1 MNKIYKVIWSKV
13 RNCYVAVS
21 EIAKRNGK
29 SCTSV
34 NCGAKANRGHA
45 GVALT
50 VALSLSLAGG
60 GVAWARNDNPYNVND
75 SLTVNDNTYKDNDLV
90 LTKGS
95 STGSLG
101 SGATVT
107 IGGSGKVISIR
118 SSNSGNTINLSEGGS
133 VTGGMPTNISEFQN
147 LTSSIVAGVNHNS
160 VSINGNVIG
169 GVTGG
174 YSTESS
180 VTVTDN
186 QITIS
191 GSNTTVGAAVHG
203 GFSIGGDATSNT
215 VTIQN
220 GNKTKMVQSRGVWGG
235 LSSGGSANDNHVVIT
250 NTGYDATNPVV
261 DGTIYGGQANDSPA
275 TASASKNTVSINN
288 AKVVGVYGGESG
300 SGTVGGKNNGN
311 CVSITD
317 ATVTGNVFGG
327 SSTTGSVSYNEVAIS
342 GSNSN
347 ISASVFGGYSG
358 GSGEVTDNTVTIQ
371 NGAKLNKPVYGGLS
385 NSNNAGK
392 SDHGNTVTITGGTI
406 TGNVYGGYVTSGSG
420 SAINNAVDISGSAT
434 IGASGSTKNI
444 HGGYANGTG
453 NAIGNTVS
461 INLVTND
468 KGTPDDTTD
477 DTGVIWGTVY
487 GGYSSSGDA
496 GDDDVNGN
504 SVTISNGTVR
514 GSVFGGYVKNGTSSA
529 KNNIITISGTSSK
542 VTGIVYGGNAGKDG
556 NNNGDATGNT
566 VTISDGT
573 FNNDIFGGYTYNSG
587 SASNN
592 TIAISGGNFNSY
604 RNYIVAG
611 YDAEATKAS
620 GNTVTLAGGNFS
632 TNADG
637 MGFIIG
643 GARGGNNSST
653 NIKDNTVNL
662 YGTVTGLDTVKL
674 CGGWLYSQNTNW
686 QGTGNEFHIGGTKNA
701 SMQIE
706 GTTLAPWTDTTGNN
720 KVLSVYNFNKIV
732 LHKVNWSTTTPVL
745 AANSF
750 SFTNMNSYSA
760 TLDISDLSL
769 QGTLSPGSM
778 ALLKSNNANFGNMK
792 LTYKDANGETQSDKE
807 IGSGISLKSIS
818 LTGTDTATTG
828 VTLGYTKAQTKVVRT
843 ADNKAINY
851 VISPEFKT
859 ATLGAMNWD
868 VGRTFVSGD
877 VFDSGGLT
885 VNFGSGFKV
894 TGAADQVNGQSFNL
908 LDLSATSGAIKDAV
922 SKSVTVTLA
931 DAAVAEKLTLSRER
945 TDTATAS
952 AGGKQV
958 VYTTGA
964 KDQVTT
970 ATFNG
975 EIAWNTGTPYYNAA
989 GSVYTFDGDTA
1000 INATNLTFTGTTD
1013 TNPMGQSMVLIA
1025 NATNISG
1032 DHITQPD
1039 TGKGMVAVSGCTEN
1053 GMTYDAT
1060 AKGTVTVVSTDT
1072 SKNVNYTIN
1081 NVVASKVTLGSLDWG
1096 KTDTAL
1102 PTGWTASGTMM
1113 VDDTNFGYSGTA
1125 STALKAGNTSTIL
1138 TASGLTETGSVTL
1151 GTNKTVGM
1159 NYTDSSSGIN
1169 FVGTVNGHVAAA
1181 ENAVN
1186 YVVASVTLSSVDL
1199 AGWTGTGYT
1208 MAAGDAWNTNGSGV
1222 TVATENITNL
1232 PTLSAGASQ
1241 PILTAASANYF
1252 SDDKISGKNKYQAY
1266 NYTPSVVNGVTFDGS
1281 QFKGVKTNDDKSGL
1295 VYAEGKMD
1303 VSTVS
1308 FGTMAW
1314 GTGRAASTADDFTS
1328 LTGSN
1333 INASN
1338 LSFTFTATDKEGL
1351 SKTSSMTLLS
1361 DAMNLTAGL
1370 TVTGAS
1376 LTQAIDYAAS
1386 NGAALSGTLTGT
1398 VVTESSAGVGT
1409 IKFNASSMTLDSVN
1423 LAGWNGTSAST
1434 VPAGWDKNAAG
1445 VTVATENMTNLPT
1458 LSAGA
1463 TQAILTTTTA
1473 NYFSDDKISATNKYQ
1488 AYSYTPSVV
1497 NGVTFGG
1504 SQSKGVKTNDDKS
1517 GLVYAVGK
1525 MDVSTVSFGTMAWGT
1540 GRAASTADDFTSL
1553 TGSNINASN
1562 LSFTFTATDKEGLSK
1577 TSSMTL
1583 LSDAMNLTAGLTV
1596 TGASLTQA
1604 IDYAASNGAALSGTL
1619 TGTVVTESSAGVGT
1633 IKFNA
1638 SSMTLDSVNLAG
1650 WNGTSASTV
1659 PAGWDKNA
1667 AGVTVAT
1674 ENMTNLPTL
1683 SAGATQAILTTTT
1696 ANYFS
1701 DDKISATNKYQAYSY
1716 TPSVVNG
1723 VTFGGS
1729 QSKGVKTNDDKS
1741 GLVYAVGKMDVSTV
1755 SFGTMAW
1762 GTGRAASTADD
1773 FAGITTI
1780 DASNLSF
1787 TFSDTD
1793 KGGLS
1798 KTSSTT
1804 LLSGA
1809 ANLAAGK
1816 TVTYKNSGTNYTQ
1829 TINYAAGNGAAL
1841 SGTLTG
1847 TVVTESSAG
1856 VGTIKF
1862 NASSMTLDSVNLAG
1876 WNGTSASTVPAGWDK
1891 NAAGVTV
1898 ATENMTNLPTLSAGA
1913 TQAILTTTTANY
1925 FSDDKIS
1932 ATNKYQAYSYT
1943 PSVVNG
1949 VTFGG
1954 SQSKG
1959 VKTNDDKS
1967 GLVYAVG
1974 KMDVSTVSFGTMA
1987 WGTGRAASTADDF
2000 AGITTIDASNLSFTF
2015 SDTDK
2020 GGLSKTSSTTLL
2032 SGAANLAAGKTVTYK
2047 NSGTNYTQTINYA
2060 AGNGAALSGTL
2071 TGTVSTTEGAAS
2083 FNANSMTLD
2092 TVTLAGWDGTTT
2104 SAVPAGWDKNSAGVT
2119 VNTNSMTNLPE
2130 LAAGAS
2136 RDILTASSG
2145 FFTFEKIEGTN
2156 KYGNGDAFSVNL
2168 NGITVAGHELGG
2180 IKETDSGAKLTF
2192 FGEKKNVE
2200 DITLGEMAFANGGK
2214 GANLTGDYD
2223 ATGATITNNLKFTEA
2238 SRALM
2243 NSGSSMTI
2251 VDASAAI
2258 KNAGGNALPSFTAK
2272 NYDSTF
2278 TDSVTDQL
2286 TLTGTRRDTL
2296 TQDAAQTKLTY
2307 TVGDRVV
2314 SKAAMSGEIAWQSGD
2329 THYANTAYTFNSSTA
2344 VDIANVKFTATD
2356 DPLNTSMMLIGNAAG
2371 VTAGNVSG
2379 SPGFTVALKNTT
2391 ITATATGNASMD
2403 AGDLKY
2409 TVTGVTLDS
2418 VSVNGVGSDAIPAGW
2433 GTVAN
2438 VKIDTDNMTV
2448 PADATY
2454 GSPQVI
2460 MTASSAIF
2468 TDDNITGTKKF
2479 GANPVRFTDEDN
2491 TDAVVIVGKQNAG
2504 VKASADGKSLL
2515 YEVGK
2520 KEASSVT
2527 LAKVDWAKG
2536 ATVFDGSSEE
2546 YDYSGIQSLGT
2557 DSFDVAYSA
2566 PEMVAAGDNMTLLQ
2580 ANATLKDMA
2589 AETRSASYSFAPVSG
2604 VTIDAAVTGSLE
2616 AKDGNVT
2623 YTATENQASKLTFT
2637 NVDWKESGA
2646 LMTRPSNITFAGADV
2661 DTTKIHFKNVKELDA
2676 NKKMTLVSDFGD
2688 SVGTITGTKYTVG
2701 AGLEGEG
2708 AASLSGSDLVFTTKT
2723 GARDLAALAQTH
2735 NTLMVMEAGMAV
2747 LAAGNE
2753 HVGQAMAGLADPQNA
2768 GLDGT
2773 VIAASMGGSRSRY
2786 KTGSH
2791 VNSNNWNVAAAVG
2804 SKRELTKGSLEW
2816 GVFGEYGKSN
2826 YTLHSD
2832 AGRGDGDS
2840 HYAGGGLMAK
2850 WTNKHDV
2857 YTEASVRL
2865 GRLSDTANNLLRDAA
2880 GNGYG
2885 YDVHAN
2891 YFGAHVGIGKIIHY
2905 KGGKSLDVYGKYFY
2919 TKRDG
2924 VDFTSGGNNY
2934 SLDSVASSILRVGAR
2949 YGTTDKK
2956 WNWYGGLAYEYEFDG
2971 KSEGTVDGVGI
2982 RAASVKGGSVR
2993 GEIGLRMSAT
3003 KTNPW
3008 QTDIS
3013 IYGYGGK
3020 HRGFGGSVN
3029 VAYMF

>member
-29 SCTSV
+29 SYTSV
-34 NCGAKANRGHA
+34 NCGAKANRGQAGMALSAAVGATLLA
-45 GVALT
+45 GVCSVLLPVR
-50 VALSLSLAGG
+50 VALAADVNTNTTINSDTTSSVTYYELVKDGGVTFTVGSSGNVNYIISSKSGNTITIQSGGKVSNNTNPISGWSFSIIAGINNNNLNSAGTISNHIAGG
-60 GVAWARNDNPYNVND
+60 LND
-75 SLTVNDNTYKDNDLV
+75 STTDSVVNNHV
-90 LTKGS
+90 AI
-95 STGSLG
+95 
-101 SGATVT
+101 SG
-107 IGGSGKVISIR
+107 GKVSGDVFGGF
-118 SSNSGNTINLSEGGS
+118 SNSGNAGENNKGNTVNISGGQ
-133 VTGGMPTNISEFQN
+133 VTGT
-147 LTSSIVAGVNHNS
+147 VY
-160 VSINGNVIG
+160 
-169 GVTGG
+169 GG
-174 YSTESS
+174 YSKSGGKDASYNQVSVSGANASAKANIAYGGYSKTGDASYNQVSVSGANASVGIVYGGYAGGSDSNYSS
-180 VTVTDN
+180 TATKNIV
-186 QITIS
+186 TIS
-191 GSNTTVGAAVHG
+191 GGEVRSFVHG
-203 GFSIGGDATSNT
+203 GYSESGDA
-215 VTIQN
+215 
-220 GNKTKMVQSRGVWGG
+220 GG
-235 LSSGGSANDNHVVIT
+235 TGAN
-250 NTGYDATNPVV
+250 
-261 DGTIYGGQANDSPA
+261 
-275 TASASKNTVSINN
+275 
-288 AKVVGVYGGESG
+288 E
-300 SGTVGGKNNGN
+300 
-311 CVSITD
+311 
-317 ATVTGNVFGG
+317 
-327 SSTTGSVSYNEVAIS
+327 
-342 GSNSN
+342 
-347 ISASVFGGYSG
+347 
-358 GSGEVTDNTVTIQ
+358 
-371 NGAKLNKPVYGGLS
+371 
-385 NSNNAGK
+385 
-392 SDHGNTVTITGGTI
+392 GNTVTITGGTI
-406 TGNVYGGYVTSGSG
+406 TGNVYGGYVASGSG

-434 IGASGSTKNI
+434 IGTSESTKNI
-444 HGGYANGTG
+444 YGGYANGTG
-453 NAIGNTVS
+453 NAIGNTVD

-468 KGTPDDTTD
+468 NGTLNNTTD

-487 GGYSSSGDA
+487 GGYSASGKV
-496 GDDDVNGN
+496 GG
-504 SVTISNGTVR
+504 SNEE
-514 GSVFGGYVKNGTSSA
+514 
-529 KNNIITISGTSSK
+529 
-542 VTGIVYGGNAGKDG
+542 D
-556 NNNGDATGNT
+556 GNT
-566 VTISDGT
+566 VTISGGKVSG
-573 FNNDIFGGYTYNSG
+573 DIYGGYVTSGSG
-587 SASNN
+587 SAINNVVTISGSATIVTGSVHGGRAYNGSAGGDGENEGNTVNITGGTVRGGIYGGLVARYGNVTGNKVTIENSIVGDTKSVFIYGGHGYNSNSNGNSTVSKNTVSIGGTSTLGSVDTEGSVKYVEIYGGYGGSTRTVDQNTVSITGGTIYNNKIYGGYAVGTGLATNNTLEISGGILRHTDMFGGSSNSSALVSNN
-592 TIAISGGNFNSY
+592 TVTIAGGSFSINSNSSF
-604 RNYIVAG
+604 RIG
-611 YDAEATKAS
+611 GGGRFDGP
-620 GNTVTLAGGNFS
+620 GNTINF
-632 TNADG
+632 T
-637 MGFIIG
+637 
-643 GARGGNNSST
+643 
-653 NIKDNTVNL
+653 DNTVNL
-662 YGTVTGLDTVKL
+662 YGTVTGLTTASLYGGYSYIPKL
-674 CGGWLYSQNTNW
+674 WE
-686 QGTGNEFHIGGTKNA
+686 GTGNDLHIGGTRTSA
-701 SMQIE
+701 MQID
-706 GTTLAPWTDTTGNN
+706 GTTLGPWTGKSVSGVIDN
-720 KVLSVYNFNKIV
+720 KVASVNNFNKIV

-745 AANSF
+745 AAGNF
-750 SFTNMNSYSA
+750 SNIGI
-760 TLDISDLSL
+760 LDISGMDI
-769 QGTLSPGSM
+769 QGTKTLGTM
-778 ALLKSNNANFGNMK
+778 ALLKSDTLNSLDAIT
-792 LTYKDANGETQSDKE
+792 LTYNNTTAGTNQP
-807 IGSGISLKSIS
+807 IGDGISLATIS
-818 LTGTDTATTG
+818 NAGSDTSTTG
-828 VTLGYTKAQTKVVRT
+828 VAVAYDGATKVTRDSDT
-843 ADNKAINY
+843 TSETKSTSINY
-851 VISPEFKT
+851 TISPVYT
-859 ATLGAMNWD
+859 GATLGAMNW
-868 VGRTFVSGD
+868 GEGYTFASGA
-877 VFDSGGLT
+877 VIKTGGLD
-885 VNFGSGFKV
+885 VSFGSDFKV
-894 TGAADQVNGQSFNL
+894 TDAADQENGQSFNL
-908 LDLSATSGAIKDAV
+908 LDLSATSGTITGSP
-922 SKSVTVTLA
+922 SKSVTVSKTNQ
-931 DAAVAEKLTLSRER
+931 AVTTDNKLTFSWNR
-945 TDTATAS
+945 TDTVAKNS
-952 AGGKQV
+952 DGNKL

-964 KDQVTT
+964 TSKVTT

-989 GSVYTFDGDTA
+989 GSVYIFDGDTA

-1013 TNPMGQSMVLIA
+1013 TNPMGQSTVLLA

-1032 DHITQPD
+1032 DHITQPG
-1039 TGKGMVAVSGCTEN
+1039 TGIGTVTVSGYTEN

-1102 PTGWTASGTMM
+1102 PTGWTASGTMT
-1113 VDDTNFGYSGTA
+1113 VDATNFGYSETA
-1125 STALKAGNTSTIL
+1125 STALKAGNTATIL

-1159 NYTDSSSGIN
+1159 NYTDADSGIN

-1186 YVVASVTLSSVDL
+1186 YVVDSVTLSSVDL

-1208 MAAGDAWNTNGSGV
+1208 MAAGDAWNANGSGV

-1241 PILTAASANYF
+1241 PILTAAS
-1252 SDDKISGKNKYQAY
+1252 
-1266 NYTPSVVNGVTFDGS
+1266 
-1281 QFKGVKTNDDKSGL
+1281 
-1295 VYAEGKMD
+1295 
-1303 VSTVS
+1303 
-1308 FGTMAW
+1308 
-1314 GTGRAASTADDFTS
+1314 
-1328 LTGSN
+1328 
-1333 INASN
+1333 
-1338 LSFTFTATDKEGL
+1338 
-1351 SKTSSMTLLS
+1351 
-1361 DAMNLTAGL
+1361 
-1370 TVTGAS
+1370 
-1376 LTQAIDYAAS
+1376 
-1386 NGAALSGTLTGT
+1386 
-1398 VVTESSAGVGT
+1398 
-1409 IKFNASSMTLDSVN
+1409 
-1423 LAGWNGTSAST
+1423 
-1434 VPAGWDKNAAG
+1434 
-1445 VTVATENMTNLPT
+1445 
-1458 LSAGA
+1458 
-1463 TQAILTTTTA
+1463 A

-1583 LSDAMNLTAGLTV
+1583 LSDAVNLTAGLTV
-1596 TGASLTQA
+1596 TGASRTQA
-1604 IDYAASNGAALSGTL
+1604 IDYAESNGAALSGTL
-1619 TGTVVTESSAGVGT
+1619 TGTVVTEASEGVGT

-1650 WNGTSASTV
+1650 WDGTTASVV
-1659 PAGWDKNA
+1659 PAGWDKNS

-1729 QSKGVKTNDDKS
+1729 QSKGVKTAES
-1741 GLVYAVGKMDVSTV
+1741 GKNLVYAVGKMDVSTV

-1773 FAGITTI
+1773 FAGVSTV

-1793 KGGLS
+1793 KEGLS

-1809 ANLAAGK
+1809 TNLAAGK

-1829 TINYAAGNGAAL
+1829 TI
-1841 SGTLTG
+1841 
-1847 TVVTESSAG
+1847 
-1856 VGTIKF
+1856 
-1862 NASSMTLDSVNLAG
+1862 D
-1876 WNGTSASTVPAGWDK
+1876 
-1891 NAAGVTV
+1891 
-1898 ATENMTNLPTLSAGA
+1898 
-1913 TQAILTTTTANY
+1913 
-1925 FSDDKIS
+1925 
-1932 ATNKYQAYSYT
+1932 
-1943 PSVVNG
+1943 
-1949 VTFGG
+1949 
-1954 SQSKG
+1954 
-1959 VKTNDDKS
+1959 
-1967 GLVYAVG
+1967 
-1974 KMDVSTVSFGTMA
+1974 
-1987 WGTGRAASTADDF
+1987 
-2000 AGITTIDASNLSFTF
+2000 
-2015 SDTDK
+2015 
-2020 GGLSKTSSTTLL
+2020 
-2032 SGAANLAAGKTVTYK
+2032 
-2047 NSGTNYTQTINYA
+2047 YA

-2071 TGTVSTTEGAAS
+2071 TGTVSTTAGAAS

-2092 TVTLAGWDGTTT
+2092 SVNLAGWDGTTT
-2104 SAVPAGWDKNSAGVT
+2104 SAVPTGWDKNAAGVT
-2119 VNTNSMTNLPE
+2119 VYTNSMTNLPE

-2156 KYGNGDAFSVNL
+2156 KYGNGDAFSDNL
-2168 NGITVAGHELGG
+2168 NDIAVAGHKQGG
-2180 IKETDSGAKLTF
+2180 IKDTDSGAKLTF
-2192 FGEKKNVE
+2192 FAIRKNVE
-2200 DITLGEMAFANGGK
+2200 DITLGEMTFADGGK
-2214 GANLTGDYD
+2214 GATLTSEYD
-2223 ATGATITNNLKFTEA
+2223 ATGATINADNLKFTEA

-2243 NSGSSMTI
+2243 TSGSSMTI

-2258 KNAGGNALPSFTAK
+2258 KNAGGNALPSFAAK

-2356 DPLNTSMMLIGNAAG
+2356 DPLNTSMTLIGNAAG

-2379 SPGFTVALKNTT
+2379 SPDFTVALKNTT

-2438 VKIDTDNMTV
+2438 VQIDTDNMTV

-2468 TDDNITGTKKF
+2468 TDENVTGSKKF
-2479 GANPVRFTDEDN
+2479 GANPARFTDEDN

-2604 VTIDAAVTGSLE
+2604 VTVDATVTGSLE
-2616 AKDGNVT
+2616 AKGGNVT
-2623 YTATENQASKLTFT
+2623 YTATANQASKLTFT
-2637 NVDWKESGA
+2637 NVDWKDSGA

-2661 DTTKIHFKNVKELDA
+2661 DTTKINFQNVKELDA
-2676 NKKMTLVSDFGD
+2676 NKKMTLVSDFGN
-2688 SVGTITGTKYTVG
+2688 SVGTITGSKYTVG

-2723 GARDLAALAQTH
+2723 GARDLAAQEQTH

-2753 HVGQAMAGLADPQNA
+2753 YVGQTMAELANPQNVS
-2768 GLDGT
+2768 LDGT
-2773 VIAASMGGSRSRY
+2773 VTAASLGGSKSRY

-2791 VNSNNWNVAAAVG
+2791 VDSNNWNVAVAVG
-2804 SKRELTKGSLEW
+2804 SKRELKKGSLEW

-2865 GRLSDTANNLLRDAA
+2865 GRLNDTASNLLRDAA